1 MFIKISWKNSK
12 GEEKES
18 LVESDKVQSFINA
31 FTERNVIPSL
41 TLPNNVVEIVN
52 QVK

>member
-18 LVESDKVQSFINA
+18 LVEADKIQSFINA
-31 FTERNVIPSL
+31 FVEREVVPSL
-41 TLPNNVVEIVN
+41 TIVN
-52 QVK
+52 